1 MNAAARL
8 HQRNIYCIIYSV
20 PWFRENTYKL
30 PAMLFPMHTLS
41 CLPFKAVA
49 CSCHCFQLHFSR
61 PWDALLGHCLWYVA
75 MTDPNCLK
83 GLLQSAQCQLED
95 VHSSVSGQYSDGF
108 IATSDYSTRNKLPSD
123 GRPNQRPSPAVKTD
137 AWRIVSI
144 EDSNKTAARPA
155 TRTENRWVLSSS
167 LPEGLS
173 GKVWMTLLILHVVNF
188 LTWATKACGVH
199 SWPCVFCC
207 TVLPERWGCMGDGC
221 EFATQHHK

>member
-1 MNAAARL
+1 MPLRDFIRGISIVL
-8 HQRNIYCIIYSV
+8 FIQS

-123 GRPNQRPSPAVKTD
+123 GRPNQRPSPAVETD
-137 AWRIVSI
+137 GWRIVSI

-207 TVLPERWGCMGDGC
+207 SVLPERWGCMGDGC